1 MNIINKTGKTIAIN
15 IDGKFVTF
23 PAVGKKASLN
33 LNKIDR
39 TIGGIT
45 FRQSEIKDVE
55 NLADVEESDIIIVS
69 EEVAKYLWSVGKY
82 NYVYLGHGFLK
93 DDYGTT
99 LATYQLV
106 CYNINLMGDIYK
118 NT

>member
-55 NLADVEESDIIIVS
+55 NLADVEGSDIIIVS
-69 EEVAKYLWSVGKY
+69 EEVAKYLWSIGKL